1 MSLSKTTKKVL
12 LHGTQSRGRK
22 VLIGA
27 FRTSTIVIYIY
38 RESIFF
44 LPLRLLQ
51 RGCVEA
57 VEAIEA
63 GLSNDIDLLNGS
75 FPSWETLDRSRQ
87 LPPPSSVSAR
97 LLSNLVLIVIP
108 IYLYIGIIGTYSCY
122 LFSDMQ

>member
-1 MSLSKTTKKVL
+1 MLSEL
-12 LHGTQSRGRK
+12 
-22 VLIGA
+22 VLIY
-27 FRTSTIVIYIY
+27 IYIY

-44 LPLRLLQ
+44 LPLRLLLQ

-97 LLSNLVLIVIP
+97 LLSNLVLIIP
-108 IYLYIGIIGTYSCY
+108 T
-122 LFSDMQ
+122 

>member
-1 MSLSKTTKKVL
+1 MRGY
-12 LHGTQSRGRK
+12 HGLDRRGLGGRKGYCYGRGRK
-22 VLIGA
+22 VLIG
-27 FRTSTIVIYIY
+27 FQN

-44 LPLRLLQ
+44 LPLRLLLQ

-87 LPPPSSVSAR
+87 LP
-97 LLSNLVLIVIP
+97 LLLLLLQLVP
-108 IYLYIGIIGTYSCY
+108 D
-122 LFSDMQ
+122 F

>member
-1 MSLSKTTKKVL
+1 MARTTAE
-12 LHGTQSRGRK
+12 SRGRK

-44 LPLRLLQ
+44 LPLRLVLLLQ
-51 RGCVEA
+51 HGYVEVEA

-97 LLSNLVLIVIP
+97 LLSNLVLII
-108 IYLYIGIIGTYSCY
+108 LT
-122 LFSDMQ
+122 

>member
-1 MSLSKTTKKVL
+1 MARTTAE
-12 LHGTQSRGRK
+12 SRGRK

-97 LLSNLVLIVIP
+97 LLSNLVLIVVIP
-108 IYLYIGIIGTYSCY
+108 TKTTFIYIL
-122 LFSDMQ
+122 

>member
-1 MSLSKTTKKVL
+1 MARTTAE
-12 LHGTQSRGRK
+12 SRGRK

-27 FRTSTIVIYIY
+27 FRTSTNIYIYIY

-44 LPLRLLQ
+44 LPLRLVLLLQ
-51 RGCVEA
+51 HGYVEVEA

-63 GLSNDIDLLNGS
+63 GLSNNIDLLNGS

-97 LLSNLVLIVIP
+97 LLSNLVLIVTY
-108 IYLYIGIIGTYSCY
+108 IYI
-122 LFSDMQ
+122 

>member
-1 MSLSKTTKKVL
+1 MARTTAE
-12 LHGTQSRGRK
+12 SRGRK

-27 FRTSTIVIYIY
+27 FRTSTNIYIY

-44 LPLRLLQ
+44 LPLRLVLLQ
-51 RGCVEA
+51 HGYVEVEA

-97 LLSNLVLIVIP
+97 LLSNLVLIIP
-108 IYLYIGIIGTYSCY
+108 T
-122 LFSDMQ
+122 

>member
-1 MSLSKTTKKVL
+1 MARTTAE
-12 LHGTQSRGRK
+12 SRGRK

-27 FRTSTIVIYIY
+27 FRTSTNIYIYIY

-44 LPLRLLQ
+44 LPLRLVLLQ
-51 RGCVEA
+51 HGYVEVEA

-63 GLSNDIDLLNGS
+63 GLSNNIDLLNGS

-97 LLSNLVLIVIP
+97 LLSNLVLIIP
-108 IYLYIGIIGTYSCY
+108 T
-122 LFSDMQ
+122 

>member
-1 MSLSKTTKKVL
+1 MARTTAE
-12 LHGTQSRGRK
+12 SRGRK

-27 FRTSTIVIYIY
+27 FRTSTNIYIYIY

-97 LLSNLVLIVIP
+97 LLSNLVLIIP
-108 IYLYIGIIGTYSCY
+108 T
-122 LFSDMQ
+122 

>member
-1 MSLSKTTKKVL
+1 MARTTAE
-12 LHGTQSRGRK
+12 SRGRK

-44 LPLRLLQ
+44 LPLRLVLLLQ
-51 RGCVEA
+51 HGYVEVEA

-63 GLSNDIDLLNGS
+63 GLSNNIDLLNGS

-97 LLSNLVLIVIP
+97 LLSNLVLIIP
-108 IYLYIGIIGTYSCY
+108 T
-122 LFSDMQ
+122 